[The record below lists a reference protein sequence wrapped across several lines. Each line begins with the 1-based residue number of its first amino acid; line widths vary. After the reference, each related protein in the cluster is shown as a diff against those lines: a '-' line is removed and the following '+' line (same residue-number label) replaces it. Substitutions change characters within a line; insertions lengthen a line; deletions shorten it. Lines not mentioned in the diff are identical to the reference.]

1 MCSLSFKGHNL
12 LPFSNCRSM
21 VGEAPN
27 GDHDVR
33 TSTASNTS
41 PSVVSAIVSVIL
53 VLFLLVLAAAFVYI
67 YGRNNPGGMA
77 ARFAMRL
84 EANYKRFGGEPA
96 EGGVVELGS
105 SAHSKTNPMA
115 DINLNNPD
123 ENSNDT
129 SKIDYSQQQDKN
141 LTVNF

>member
-1 MCSLSFKGHNL
+1 
-12 LPFSNCRSM
+12 M
-21 VGEAPN
+21 VGDTSGG

-33 TSTASNTS
+33 TSTASSTS
-41 PSVVSAIVSVIL
+41 PSVVSAVVSVIL
-53 VLFLLVLAAAFVYI
+53 VLFLLVLAAAFVYV

-84 EANYKRFGGEPA
+84 EANYKRFSDSGEGG
-96 EGGVVELGS
+96 GGVVELGS

-123 ENSNDT
+123 ENCNDT
-129 SKIDYSQQQDKN
+129 HKIDYSQQQQDKSKN